1 MRTAAAG
8 SAAALFFIVVASLVA
23 QDQRPVFKAETSSVT
38 VSVAVKMGNAPV
50 AGLKAV
56 DFRLYDNNVPQ
67 RIDAVS
73 VEAVPV
79 DITLFMDTSG
89 STAAALG
96 DMKRAVQLIAS
107 MLRSGDRFRVITI
120 GLSVYTSV
128 PWREAGQPFTLEME
142 PVAGISLIY
151 DAVLASLVHQVPTGR
166 RHLIVA
172 LTDGQDCGSIA
183 TPAMVRDVSARSE
196 AVLHWVSMAGLAM
209 VPADGAGAFCSLGA
223 DRDARTLET
232 AAGRTGGDVH
242 RGLFGNAGPVQAF
255 SKIFDDFRRSYVLH
269 YSPEGVPREGWHQ
282 LRVEVPAGKYTVNAR
297 SGYFGG
303 EK

>member
-1 MRTAAAG
+1 MKLAASG
-8 SAAALFFIVVASLVA
+8 CAAILFFSLAVVA
-23 QDQRPVFKAETSSVT
+23 QDQRPVFRAETSSVT

-50 AGLKAV
+50 AGLKAA
-56 DFRLYDNNVPQ
+56 DFRLYDNNVAQ
-67 RIDAVS
+67 RNDAVS

-96 DMKRAVQLIAS
+96 DMKRAVERIAT
-107 MLRSGDRFRVITI
+107 MLRSGDRFRVVTI
-120 GLSVYTSV
+120 GLSVYNSV
-128 PWREAGQPFTLEME
+128 PWREAGQAFTLEIE

-183 TPAMVRDVSARSE
+183 TPVMVRDVAERSE
-196 AVLHWVSMAGLAM
+196 AVLHWVSMTGLAM

-232 AAGRTGGDVH
+232 AAGRTGGEVH
-242 RGLFGNAGPVQAF
+242 RGLSGNAGPVQAF
-255 SKIFDDFRRSYVLH
+255 SKIFADFRRSYVLH
-269 YSPEGVPREGWHQ
+269 YSPEGVPRDGWHQ
-282 LRVEVPAGKYTVNAR
+282 LRVEVPRGKYTVSAR

-303 EK
+303 SK

>member
-38 VSVAVKMGNAPV
+38 VSVAVKMGNVPV

-96 DMKRAVQLIAS
+96 DMKRAS
-107 MLRSGDRFRVITI
+107 
-120 GLSVYTSV
+120 
-128 PWREAGQPFTLEME
+128 
-142 PVAGISLIY
+142 
-151 DAVLASLVHQVPTGR
+151 
-166 RHLIVA
+166 
-172 LTDGQDCGSIA
+172 
-183 TPAMVRDVSARSE
+183 
-196 AVLHWVSMAGLAM
+196 
-209 VPADGAGAFCSLGA
+209 
-223 DRDARTLET
+223 
-232 AAGRTGGDVH
+232 
-242 RGLFGNAGPVQAF
+242 
-255 SKIFDDFRRSYVLH
+255 
-269 YSPEGVPREGWHQ
+269 
-282 LRVEVPAGKYTVNAR
+282 
-297 SGYFGG
+297 
-303 EK
+303 